1 MTGGLRRR
9 IAFMA
14 LVALV
19 SGLVLYLSYPR
30 LIASVRYLPVDRA
43 LDRYYSDNLIP
54 TDRLAVLIR
63 FTKEAIGRNDHY
75 RYRDGLS
82 QLHYLRALDVQT
94 PARGRRSAY
103 RSAEAEAMESLRLA
117 PAQAAVWLRMAT
129 IRWILHDEPEA
140 IIEPWKMSVFTGRTY
155 STLYTRRVEIGLAFL
170 DQLDEEGRAM
180 LRDQVR
186 LAWKLHPGGLMQ
198 VLSRRDPGL
207 RQMRNLLAG
216 ADPLIIT
223 DMEAWIEKLP

>member
-1 MTGGLRRR
+1 MTGDFRRR
-9 IAFMA
+9 FGFMA

-19 SGLVLYLSYPR
+19 SVTVLYLSYPR
-30 LIASVRYLPVDRA
+30 LVASVRYLPVDRA
-43 LDRYYSDNLIP
+43 LDRYYADNLIP
-54 TDRLAVLIR
+54 TDRLTVLIR
-63 FTKEAIGRNDHY
+63 FANEAIGRNDHY

-94 PARGRRSAY
+94 PARERRAAY

-117 PAQAAVWLRMAT
+117 PAQAAVWLRLAT
-129 IRWILHDEPEA
+129 IRWILRDESKT
-140 IIEPWKMSVFTGRTY
+140 IIEPWKMSVFTGRTH

-170 DQLDEEGRAM
+170 DQLDGEGRAM

-186 LAWKLHPGGLMQ
+186 LAWKLYPGGLMQ

-207 RQMRNLLAG
+207 RRMQNLLAG
-216 ADPLIIT
+216 ADPKLIT
-223 DMEAWIEKLP
+223 EMEAWIEKLP

>member
-1 MTGGLRRR
+1 MRRR
-9 IAFMA
+9 FGLMA
-14 LVALV
+14 LVAVV
-19 SGLVLYLSYPR
+19 SVSVLYLSYPR

-43 LDRYYSDNLIP
+43 LDRYYADNLIP
-54 TDRLAVLIR
+54 TDRLTVLIR
-63 FTKEAIGRNDHY
+63 FANEAIGRNDHY

-94 PARGRRSAY
+94 PAKERRTAY

-129 IRWILHDEPEA
+129 IRWILHDEPES

-155 STLYTRRVEIGLAFL
+155 TTLYTLRVEIGLAVHE
-170 DQLDEEGRAM
+170 QLADEGRAM

-186 LAWKLHPGGLMQ
+186 LAWRLHPGGLMQ

-207 RQMRNLLAG
+207 RLMRNLLAG